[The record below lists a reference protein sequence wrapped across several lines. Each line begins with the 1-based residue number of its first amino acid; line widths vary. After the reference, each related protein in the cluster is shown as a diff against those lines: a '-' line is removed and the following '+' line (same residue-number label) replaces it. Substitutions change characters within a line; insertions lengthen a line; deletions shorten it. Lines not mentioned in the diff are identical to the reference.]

1 MRSRLI
7 NSQLTNLLTYR
18 MYRRQLVSLA
28 SNVFLFRNLP
38 ELIDK
43 RYMNNCLLYN
53 GAVAFFYD
61 EGLESVICLP
71 YTNILK
77 KDVYGRPTSIIVHG
91 ENGYQR
97 VLMKD
102 EFVIM
107 YDNNSYS
114 SIYADILQY
123 AERLGLCERVCDVN
137 ISQQKTPRLWRTSQ
151 GQLKSVEDSLNE
163 IDGLV
168 EKVVS
173 YKNLDL
179 NELQCIL
186 DPAPFVTDKIDDHMA
201 KKWAEFYR
209 LIGIASLVEQK
220 KERVITDEIA
230 VSQGGTVASR
240 FNRYEPR
247 LDAIEKINKKWGLNI
262 ELCYYDGTPCST
274 DEPITQIKEI
284 TGGDED
290 VSMVGNNANV
300 LSNAS

>member
-123 AERLGLCERVCDVN
+123 SERLGLCERVCDVN

-209 LIGIASLVEQK
+209 LIGIASLIEQK

-247 LDAIEKINKKWGLNI
+247 LDAINKINKKWGLNI
-262 ELCYYDGTPCST
+262 ELAYYDGTPCSIE
-274 DEPITQIKEI
+274 EPITSVNNL
-284 TGGDED
+284 TGGDSD
-290 VSMVGNNANV
+290 VSMVGNSTNV

>member
-1 MRSRLI
+1 MKARLI
-7 NSQLTNLLTYR
+7 NSQMSNLSTYL

-28 SNVFLFRNLP
+28 TNVFLFRNLP
-38 ELIDK
+38 EIIDK
-43 RYMNNCLLYN
+43 RYMNNCLLMN

-61 EGLESVICLP
+61 EGLESVVCLP

-77 KDVYGRPTSIIVHG
+77 KDLYGRPTSIIVHG

-97 VLMKD
+97 VLMQG

-107 YDNNSYS
+107 YDNNSYR

-123 AERLGLCERVCDVN
+123 SERLGLCERVCDIN
-137 ISQQKTPRLWRTSQ
+137 ISQQKTPRLWRTNQ
-151 GQLKSVEDSLNE
+151 NQLKSVEDTLNE
-163 IDGLV
+163 IDGFV

-179 NELQCIL
+179 NEIQCIL
-186 DPAPFVTDKIDDHMA
+186 NPAPFITDKIDDHMA

-209 LIGIASLVEQK
+209 LIGIASLIEQK
-220 KERVITDEIA
+220 KERIITDEIA

-247 LDAIEKINKKWGLNI
+247 LDAINEINKKWRLNI
-262 ELCYYDGTPCST
+262 ELCYYDGTPCSNE
-274 DEPITQIKEI
+274 EPITKIKQL
-284 TGGDED
+284 TGGEED
-290 VSMVGNNANV
+290 VSMVGNTDI
-300 LSNAS
+300 LS

>member
-7 NSQLTNLLTYR
+7 NSQMSNLQTYR

-43 RYMNNCLLYN
+43 RYMNNLLLLN
-53 GAVAFFYD
+53 GAIAFFYD
-61 EGLESVICLP
+61 ETLESVICLP

-97 VLMKD
+97 VLKKD

-107 YDNNSYS
+107 YDNNSYTT
-114 SIYADILQY
+114 IYPDILQY
-123 AERLGLCERVCDVN
+123 SERLGLCERVCDVN
-137 ISQQKTPRLWRTSQ
+137 ISQQKTPRMWRTNQ
-151 GQLKSVEDSLNE
+151 NQLKSVEDTLNE

-179 NELQCIL
+179 NEIQCIL
-186 DPAPFVTDKIDDHMA
+186 NPAPFVADKIDDHME

-209 LIGIASLVEQK
+209 LIGIASLTEQK

-262 ELCYYDGTPCST
+262 ELCYYDGTPCTS
-274 DEPITQIKEI
+274 DEPITEIKDI
-284 TGGDED
+284 TGGDDD
-290 VSMVGNNANV
+290 VSIYDTNV
-300 LSNAS
+300 LSSTT

>member
-7 NSQLTNLLTYR
+7 NSQLTNLLTYN
-18 MYRRQLVSLA
+18 MYKRQLVSLA

-77 KDVYGRPTSIIVHG
+77 KDVYGRPTSIIVNG

-107 YDNNSYS
+107 YDNNSYQ

-123 AERLGLCERVCDVN
+123 SERLGLCERVCDIN

-186 DPAPFVTDKIDDHMA
+186 DPAPFVTDKIDDHMN

-209 LIGIASLVEQK
+209 LIGIASLIEQK

-247 LDAIEKINKKWGLNI
+247 LDAIKKINKKWGLNI
-262 ELCYYDGTPCST
+262 ELAYYDGTPCSN
-274 DEPITQIKEI
+274 DEPITNVKKL

-290 VSMVGNNANV
+290 VSMVDSSSYV

>member
-107 YDNNSYS
+107 YDNNSYQ

-123 AERLGLCERVCDVN
+123 SERLGLCERVCDIN

-186 DPAPFVTDKIDDHMA
+186 DPAPFVTDKIDDHMN

-209 LIGIASLVEQK
+209 LIGIASLIEQK

-247 LDAIEKINKKWGLNI
+247 LDAIKKINKKWGLDI
-262 ELCYYDGTPCST
+262 ELAYYDGTPCST
-274 DEPITQIKEI
+274 EEPITSVKNV

-290 VSMVGNNANV
+290 VSMVGNDANV

>member
-1 MRSRLI
+1 MRARLI
-7 NSQLTNLLTYR
+7 NSQMTNLSTYI

-28 SNVFLFRNLP
+28 TNVFLFRNLP
-38 ELIDK
+38 DLIDK
-43 RYMNNCLLYN
+43 RYMNNCLLMN

-97 VLMKD
+97 VLKQG

-107 YDNNSYS
+107 YDNNSYR

-137 ISQQKTPRLWRTSQ
+137 ISQQKTPRLWRTNSN
-151 GQLKSVEDSLNE
+151 QLKSVEDTLNE

-173 YKNLDL
+173 YKNIDL
-179 NELQCIL
+179 NEIQCIL
-186 DPAPFVTDKIDDHMA
+186 QPAPFITDKIDDHMA

-209 LIGIASLVEQK
+209 LIGIASLIEQK

-247 LDAIEKINKKWGLNI
+247 LDAINEINKKWGLNI
-262 ELCYYDGTPCST
+262 ELCYYDGTPCSEE
-274 DEPITQIKEI
+274 EPITQVKDLV
-284 TGGDED
+284 GGEED
-290 VSMVGNNANV
+290 VSMVGNKSNI
-300 LSNAS
+300 LS

>member
-107 YDNNSYS
+107 YDNNSYQ

-151 GQLKSVEDSLNE
+151 QQLKSAEDTLNE

-179 NELQCIL
+179 NELQAVL
-186 DPAPFVTDKIDDHMA
+186 SPAPFVTDKIDDHMA

-209 LIGIASLVEQK
+209 LIGIASLIEQK

-262 ELCYYDGTPCST
+262 ELAYYDGTPCST
-274 DEPITQIKEI
+274 DEPITQVKDIS
-284 TGGDED
+284 GGDED
-290 VSMVGNNANV
+290 VSNV
-300 LSNAS
+300 SNVSNILSNAS

>member
-1 MRSRLI
+1 MKSRLI
-7 NSQLTNLLTYR
+7 NSQMTNLRTYL

-28 SNVFLFRNLP
+28 INVFLFRNLP
-38 ELIDK
+38 EMIDK
-43 RYMNNCLLYN
+43 RYMNNCLLLN
-53 GAVAFFYD
+53 GAIAFFYD
-61 EGLESVICLP
+61 EGLDSVVCLP

-91 ENGYQR
+91 ENGYTR

-107 YDNNSYS
+107 YDNNSYN
-114 SIYADILQY
+114 SIYADILQF

-137 ISQQKTPRLWRTSQ
+137 ISQQKTPRLWRTSDK
-151 GQLKSVEDSLNE
+151 QLKSVQDTLNE
-163 IDGLV
+163 IDGMV

-179 NELQCIL
+179 NELNCAL
-186 DPAPFVTDKIDDHMA
+186 NPAPFVTDKIDDHMA

-247 LDAIEKINKKWGLNI
+247 LDAIKKINEKWGLNI
-262 ELCYYDGTPCST
+262 ELAYYDGTPCST
-274 DEPITQIKEI
+274 DEPITQVKDI

-290 VSMVGNNANV
+290 VSNV
-300 LSNAS
+300 SDVSILS